1 MEEKVLAYLNRREM
15 TAPGLTVCVGFSG
28 GADSVA
34 LLQLLWENRKR
45 MGIRVKALHVNH
57 GIRGAEALRDQRFC
71 ETFCGERKIPICICE
86 EDVPADAAAEE

>member
-57 GIRGAEALRDQRFC
+57 GIRGAEAVLRDVLR
-71 ETFCGERKIPICICE
+71 GE
-86 EDVPADAAAEE
+86 EDPYPYL

>member
-45 MGIRVKALHVNH
+45 SPACESWNPGS
-57 GIRGAEALRDQRFC
+57 GSAERSAVLRDVLR
-71 ETFCGERKIPICICE
+71 GE
-86 EDVPADAAAEE
+86 EDPYPYL

>member
-1 MEEKVLAYLNRREM
+1 MEDKVLAYLNRREM

-45 MGIRVKALHVNH
+45 MGIRVKALHMNH
-57 GIRGAEALRDQRFC
+57 GIRGSGSAERSAVLRDVLR
-71 ETFCGERKIPICICE
+71 GE
-86 EDVPADAAAEE
+86 EDPYPYL